1 MCYWEGSVITNVLA
15 AWLFGV
21 TVEIFLLISPRR
33 LGGGPEHEDAEDK
46 QDGQPHLRSKRNLG
60 KRPHQ
65 GDANKHYM
73 QTMLSDFS
81 VFISICLL
89 PGCQIGEMSATV
101 FFRSYLSNRG
111 GVLLH
116 LLQEVSQ

>member
-21 TVEIFLLISPRR
+21 TVKIFLLISPRR

-46 QDGQPHLRSKRNLG
+46 QDGQPHLQSKRNLG

-65 GDANKHYM
+65 GDAQLYM
-73 QTMLSDFS
+73 QTMLLSDFS
-81 VFISICLL
+81 VFMSICLL
-89 PGCQIGEMSATV
+89 PGGQIGEMSTTV